1 MLMIHS
7 VDEYVFIVWIVY
19 LLVHVATI

>member
-19 LLVHVATI
+19 LLVNGATI